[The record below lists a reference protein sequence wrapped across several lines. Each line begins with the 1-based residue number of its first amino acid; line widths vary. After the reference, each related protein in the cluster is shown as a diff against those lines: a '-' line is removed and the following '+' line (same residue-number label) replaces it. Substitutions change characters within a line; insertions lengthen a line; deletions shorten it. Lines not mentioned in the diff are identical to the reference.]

1 MKRIA
6 CLSVALFLLA
16 PTIGV
21 NCLAAPPKLLPTP
34 SEPGAFIEHLG
45 QRAIKLLGDKTATEQ
60 QQRSGFRALLREGFA
75 TRAIGFFVIG
85 KYRRSSSQSEINE
98 FVATFENYI
107 VELYSSQFRNYSG
120 QSFQVAKVQATSRP
134 SDFIVTTNILRANGE
149 LIFKVAFQV
158 RQRRGKPSKI
168 LDVKIKGVSMI
179 LAQRDEFTAFIS
191 RNDGK
196 LRALIEVL
204 KERIGSLTI
213 KRQQTDNSSAEPMN
227 SNLPSEGDVDFKTP
241 KIP

>member
-1 MKRIA
+1 MKRIIY
-6 CLSVALFLLA
+6 LSVTLFLA
-16 PTIGV
+16 QAISA
-21 NCLAAPPKLLPTP
+21 NCFAASPKLLPTP

-60 QQRSGFRALLREGFA
+60 QQKSGFRALLREGFA

-85 KYRRSSSQSEINE
+85 KYRRSSNQSDIDE

-120 QSFQVAKVQATSRP
+120 QTFRVARVQATSRP
-134 SDFIVTTNILRANGE
+134 SDFIVTTNILRANGD

-158 RQRRGKPSKI
+158 RQRRGKPNKI
-168 LDVKIKGVSMI
+168 VDVRIKGVSMI

-196 LRALIEVL
+196 LRALVEVL
-204 KERIGSLTI
+204 KERIGSLKI
-213 KRQQTDNSSAEPMN
+213 KRQKTDKSSAEPTN
-227 SNLPSEGDVDFKTP
+227 GGPPPEGDGDF
-241 KIP
+241 

>member
-1 MKRIA
+1 MKR
-6 CLSVALFLLA
+6 LVYYTLVLFLMEMADLS
-16 PTIGV
+16 
-21 NCLAAPPKLLPTP
+21 CLAAPPKLSPPP
-34 SEPGAFIEHLG
+34 SEPGAFIENLG
-45 QRAIKLLGDKTATEQ
+45 KRAIKLLGDKSASEQ

-85 KYRRSSSQSEINE
+85 KYRRSSSRSEINE
-98 FVATFENYI
+98 FVTTFENYI

-134 SDFIVTTNILRANGE
+134 SDFIVTTHILRANGE

-158 RQRRGKPSKI
+158 RQRKGKPNKI

-191 RNDGK
+191 RHDGK
-196 LRALIEVL
+196 LRALVEVL
-204 KERIGSLTI
+204 KKRIENLKI
-213 KRQQTDNSSAEPMN
+213 KRQQTVNYSTEPT
-227 SNLPSEGDVDFKTP
+227 SNKLPSEGDGDVKSRT
-241 KIP
+241 IQ